1 MKGSRRY
8 LTALRRGVGLG
19 LALVAAWG
27 ISLTVDFSALGDR
40 VTALGQSS
48 SLAVSIL
55 SGQLGQLPGEEQGLT
70 GGPDGGRRGPRGAG
84 PGGWG

>member
-8 LTALRRGVGLG
+8 LSALRRGVGLG

-48 SLAVSIL
+48 SLADPFCPASL
-55 SGQLGQLPGEEQGLT
+55 DSCPE
-70 GGPDGGRRGPRGAG
+70 RSRA
-84 PGGWG
+84 